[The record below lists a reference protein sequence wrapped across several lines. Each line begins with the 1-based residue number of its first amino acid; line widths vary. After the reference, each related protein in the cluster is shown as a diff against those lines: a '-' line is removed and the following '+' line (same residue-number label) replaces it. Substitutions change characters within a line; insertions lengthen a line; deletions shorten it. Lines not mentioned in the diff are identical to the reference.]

1 LKDNKKNK
9 MKKNKMKRF
18 GAFSL
23 AILFWVFLARGEKS
37 HSSERVE
44 KPWNFVVILLD
55 DAGWH
60 DLGFTGNDFIETP
73 HLDQLASEGVQFT
86 HAYATHPFCAP
97 TRQSIMSGQYPV
109 RTAWTKKSEL
119 KNDVDQIEGP
129 AYSPAGSHKWTKK
142 DPGITGLAEK
152 LKSKGYAT
160 GHIGKFHFSLKEGNF
175 MPEKLGFDYNFG
187 GHPMVGA
194 VKNFF
199 APFEGLPGNVKSK
212 PGEYLT
218 ERLTNE
224 TISYIERNQNKP
236 FYVQL
241 WHYAPHAPIMA
252 PADVVEKYTIKMQ
265 EKGFQNVN
273 PTYAAMI
280 DVIDQGVGK
289 IIARLREL
297 GLEERT
303 IIIMASDN
311 GGVKQFGSVPVTSMY
326 PLRGEKGVTYEGGIR
341 IPMVI
346 KVPGVTNPG
355 VCSDKFVSVVDL
367 YPTILDFAGV
377 AISPGQ
383 VIDGYSLKPLLSG
396 ENQNELNDRLHVWYN
411 PTHGVKDHNG
421 EIFQPV
427 AVIQKGHWKL
437 IRQFNHRDELYHLKN
452 DPSESVNLTKYVP
465 QVHQRMASWLDSC
478 LETSGISLPKPNP
491 HFDPDYLLARQVP
504 NDFVDHLKVTLVKTW
519 DGKTLAAWQANNAC
533 EATAEADCLRMHAL
547 ATYPKISSERI
558 NNAGEGTFL
567 VKIKLKITVPG
578 GRIRFDW
585 AEEERGNGVIELFPE
600 RNGEW
605 EEFTGIFKTRSALRS
620 IGLAGPTHLG
630 ALGFYNS
637 NIDPNYMDVKSIEL
651 YTVVADY

>member
-1 LKDNKKNK
+1 
-9 MKKNKMKRF
+9 MKRF
-18 GAFSL
+18 GTITL
-23 AILFWVFLARGEKS
+23 AILLWVSIARSEKLRS
-37 HSSERVE
+37 PKSAEER
-44 KPWNFVVILLD
+44 WNFVMILLD

-60 DLGFTGNDFIETP
+60 DLGFTGNHFIETP
-73 HLDQLASEGVQFT
+73 HLDQLAMEGVQFT
-86 HAYATHPFCAP
+86 NAYATHPFSAP
-97 TRQSIMSGQYPV
+97 TRQSIMSGQYPA
-109 RTAWTKKSEL
+109 RTAWTKKNEL
-119 KNDVDQIEGP
+119 KNDVEEIAGP
-129 AYSPAGSHKWTKK
+129 AYSPSSSHKWTKT
-142 DPGITGLAEK
+142 DPGIKGLAQM

-160 GHIGKFHFSLKEGNF
+160 GHIGKFHFSLNECNIT
-175 MPEKLGFDYNFG
+175 PEKLGFDYNFG
-187 GHPMVGA
+187 GDPMVGA

-199 APFEGLPGNVKSK
+199 APFEGLPGNVEST

-224 TISYIERNQNKP
+224 TISFIEKNKNEP

-252 PADVVEKYTIKMQ
+252 PADVVEKYTKKMQ

-280 DVIDQGVGK
+280 DVVDQGVGK
-289 IIARLREL
+289 IIAKLRDL
-297 GLEERT
+297 GLEDRT
-303 IIIMASDN
+303 IIILASDN

-341 IPMVI
+341 IPMFI
-346 KVPGVTNPG
+346 KVPGITKPG
-355 VCSDKFVSVVDL
+355 VCSDKFVGVVDL

-377 AISPGQ
+377 TISQDQ
-383 VIDGYSLKPLLSG
+383 VTDGFSLKPVLSG
-396 ENQNELNDRLHVWYN
+396 YDQTELDERLHIWYN
-411 PTHGVKDHNG
+411 PTHGIKDHNG

-437 IRQFNHRDELYHLKN
+437 IRQFNNREELYDLKN
-452 DPSESVNLTKYVP
+452 DPSESVDLAKFVP
-465 QVHQRMASWLDSC
+465 HVRKRMSIMLDSC
-478 LETSGISLPKPNP
+478 LETTGISLPKPNP
-491 HFDPDYLLARQVP
+491 NYDPEFLIARQVP
-504 NDFVDHLKVTLVKTW
+504 NGLVDQLKISSVKSW
-519 DGKTLAAWQANNAC
+519 HGEALSAWQANNAC
-533 EATAEADCLRMHAL
+533 DVTKETEFIRMHAL
-547 ATYPKISSERI
+547 ENYPKISSEQL
-558 NNAGEGTFL
+558 NNASGGTFL

-585 AEEERGNGVIELFPE
+585 AEEEGGNGVIELFPE

-637 NIDPNYMDVKSIEL
+637 NTDPNYMDVKSIEL
-651 YTVVADY
+651 YTIVANY